1 MENVIAVVGVTSVI
15 VASLGLA
22 LWIEWF
28 CLRGL
33 LHLVRVPN
41 QARQSGKA
49 SS

>member
-1 MENVIAVVGVTSVI
+1 MENAIAVAGLASVI
-15 VASLGLA
+15 VASVGLA

-33 LHLVRVPN
+33 LYLVRVPN
-41 QARQSGKA
+41 QAQQSGKA

>member
-1 MENVIAVVGVTSVI
+1 MENLIAIVGVASVI
-15 VASLGLA
+15 VASVGLA

-33 LHLVRVPN
+33 LHLVRMPN
-41 QARQSGKA
+41 QAQQPRKA

>member
-1 MENVIAVVGVTSVI
+1 MENVIATFE
-15 VASLGLA
+15 VASAVVASVGLA

-41 QARQSGKA
+41 QAQQSGKA